1 MNKFLLASGLL
12 VVTSI
17 PGFAQQLQGDLDNWE
32 TCTVYKSFNQGTTDY
47 GTQPKGWH
55 SANIAQH
62 NAYVVTDATYEV
74 IEEVQGVNNNAARL
88 YNVYAGMSNVGAP
101 APSYLTLGTPWSYA
115 KTTGNIITG
124 IKIAE
129 SDGGT
134 FGGKEFSYKPDA
146 ISFDYKRI
154 LNEDGAKEHVNTDEP
169 ATVVAYGW
177 KGSFSKEQKVGY
189 NGGAEIM
196 VDRDRYVLGK
206 ETDGVTKSADAELI
220 YKFES
225 KIEGEQKEWKNI
237 EIPFEYVTESTPAK
251 INVIFSSADYFTT
264 DRNKIGVGNSLYI
277 DNVKLIY
284 YKDLIGLTYGDI
296 TLDKA
301 KIEQEMQENGVIDLS
316 SEKYESGKLKGESN
330 GHGATIEE
338 TSYDP
343 ATSRLTL
350 TVKGNDWSENN
361 KHERVYYVQFKPE
374 PSAVADRYHKLVKVD
389 VSKLGMEGPSVVS
402 SINYVVVEPSESN
415 DGTVDFTMD
424 NFAFGT
430 MSLGTIKLIGAN
442 LSYAKNGSINITTTE
457 EQDLDLSGIH
467 AKVSLDGNV
476 AVVNGKKE
484 LIATVNIK
492 WLVAYPNEVPSLP
505 ILVNIG
511 AIPFNT
517 TFDGKTLKVTGSVA
531 ADEAAA
537 VIPMDTNSP
546 ADAPVKVDVNV
557 VDLTEAAL
565 TGEITSSAF
574 AAKNPNT
581 LFYAA
586 EGATLTG
593 DNVVKGT
600 VCDNFVLTDGQS
612 FNAPEGF
619 TANQITYKRTTA
631 ASTDEKDEVYTF
643 VLPFTFTADK
653 VNGTVYELAGVN
665 GGVLDFT
672 SLEGSMELK
681 ANRPYLV
688 VSSNGNQLLNT
699 AAFSGEV
706 LATDNLTNEVYGG
719 VTMVGA
725 YEATKVKSEGN
736 ENWYGYDAKGQFV
749 KANTGTINP
758 FRTAIKSTGSQSS
771 FALKLD
777 GTVTGIVNLENPNAK
792 VDVYTLSGVCV
803 RKNVPAA
810 TALNGLDRG
819 VYIVGGQKVVK

>member
-1 MNKFLLASGLL
+1 MLGN
-12 VVTSI
+12 
-17 PGFAQQLQGDLDNWE
+17 
-32 TCTVYKSFNQGTTDY
+32 
-47 GTQPKGWH
+47 
-55 SANIAQH
+55 
-62 NAYVVTDATYEV
+62 DATFEV
-74 IEEVQGVNNNAARL
+74 VKESTGKDNSAARL
-88 YNVYAGMSNVGAP
+88 FNIFAGLGTIGAP

-115 KTTGNIITG
+115 KTEGLLFY
-124 IKIAE
+124 IKITE

-134 FGGKEFSYKPDA
+134 FGGKDFSYKPDA

-189 NGGAEIM
+189 NGSAETM

-220 YKFES
+220 YKLES

-264 DRNKIGVGNSLYI
+264 DRNKIGVGNSLYV

-350 TVKGNDWSENN
+350 TVKGNDWSEDN
-361 KHERVYYVQFKPE
+361 KNESVYYVQFKPE
-374 PSAVADRYHKLVKVD
+374 PSAVAETYHKLVKVD
-389 VSKLGMEGPSVVS
+389 VSKLGMGEPSVVS
-402 SINYVVVEPSESN
+402 SINDVVVKPSESN
-415 DGTVDFTMD
+415 DGTVDFIMN

-430 MSLGTIKLIGAN
+430 MPVGTINLTGAL
-442 LSYAKNGSINITTTE
+442 LSYAEDGSINITTAN
-457 EQDLDLSGIH
+457 EQDLSLAGGFIQ
-467 AKVSLDGNV
+467 AKVSLNGNV
-476 AVVNGKKE
+476 AVVSGKKE
-484 LIATVNIK
+484 LTATVNIK
-492 WLVAYPNEVPSLP
+492 WVASEEMSYP
-505 ILVNIG
+505 ITATIMD
-511 AIPFNT
+511 IPFNT
-517 TFDGKTLKVTGSVA
+517 TLEGKTLKVTGSVA
-531 ADEAAA
+531 ADEAMA
-537 VIPMDTNSP
+537 VIPTD
-546 ADAPVKVDVNV
+546 KDVNV

-565 TGEITSSAF
+565 TGDITSSAF

-586 EGATLTG
+586 EEATLTG

-600 VCDNFVLTDGQS
+600 ECDNFVLTDGQS

-619 TANQITYKRTTA
+619 TANQITYKRATD

-653 VNGTVYELAGVN
+653 VNGTVYELSGVN
-665 GGVLDFT
+665 DGVLDFT

-688 VSSNGNQLLNT
+688 VSNGTQLLN
-699 AAFSGEV
+699 ASAFSGEV
-706 LATDNLTNEVYGG
+706 VATGDLTNEVNGG

-725 YEATKVKSEGN
+725 YEATPITSDAS
-736 ENWYGYDAKGQFV
+736 WYGYNAKGQFV

-792 VDVYTLSGVCV
+792 VDVYTISGVCV

-810 TALNGLDRG
+810 SALNGLSRG

>member
-189 NGGAEIM
+189 NGSAETM

-220 YKFES
+220 YKLES

-264 DRNKIGVGNSLYI
+264 DRNKIGVGNSLYV

-361 KHERVYYVQFKPE
+361 KNESFYYVQFKPE
-374 PSAVADRYHKLVKVD
+374 PSAVAETYHKLVKVD

-402 SINYVVVEPSESN
+402 SINDVVVEPSESN

-517 TFDGKTLKVTGSVA
+517 TFEGKTLKVTGSVA
-531 ADEAAA
+531 ADEAMA
-537 VIPMDTNSP
+537 VVP
-546 ADAPVKVDVNV
+546 ADADVNV
-557 VDLTEAAL
+557 VDLTETTL
-565 TGEITSSAF
+565 TGDITAETF
-574 AAKNPNT
+574 GVKNSNT
-581 LFYAA
+581 LFYVDA
-586 EGATLTG
+586 EETNLTG

-600 VCDNFVLTDGQS
+600 ECDNLVLTDGLT

-619 TANQITYKRTTA
+619 TATNVTFNREFKA
-631 ASTDEKDEVYTF
+631 GNLSTV
-643 VLPFTFTADK
+643 VLPFSFEMAN
-653 VNGTVYELAGVN
+653 VNGTVYKLESVDD
-665 GGVLDFT
+665 GVLSFK
-672 SLEGSMELK
+672 SVEGPAD
-681 ANRPYLV
+681 ANVPYLV
-688 VSSNGNQLLNT
+688 KTEG
-699 AAFSGEV
+699 
-706 LATDNLTNEVYGG
+706 DNLFNGTLTNAIVAQTPETVENSIAGTG
-719 VTMVGA
+719 VTHVGNFGKTMTIA
-725 YEATKVKSEGN
+725 SDVQTS
-736 ENWYGYDAKGQFV
+736 WYGYTSEGKFV
-749 KANTGTINP
+749 KVSDGTIKP
-758 FRTAIKSTGSQSS
+758 FRTAIKSTSATTQNS

-777 GTVTGIVNLENPNAK
+777 GTVTGILNLENPNAK
-792 VDVYTLSGVCV
+792 VDVYTISGVCV

-810 TALNGLDRG
+810 SALNGLDRG

>member
-1 MNKFLLASGLL
+1 MNKFLLTGGLL
-12 VVTSI
+12 LTTSF
-17 PGFAQQLQGDLDNWE
+17 PVFAQQLQGDLDNWE
-32 TCTVYKSFNQGTTDY
+32 ACTVYKSSAQGTKDV
-47 GTQPKGWH
+47 GNQPIGWH
-55 SANIAQH
+55 SANIAQQGAMLG
-62 NAYVVTDATYEV
+62 NDATFEV
-74 IEEVQGVNNNAARL
+74 VKESTGKDNSAARL
-88 YNVYAGMSNVGAP
+88 FNIFAGLGTIGAP

-115 KTTGNIITG
+115 KTEGFLFN
-124 IKIAE
+124 IKITE

-134 FGGKEFSYKPDA
+134 FGGKDFSYKPDA

-189 NGGAEIM
+189 NGSAETM

-220 YKFES
+220 YKLES

-264 DRNKIGVGNSLYI
+264 DRNKIGVGNSLYV

-350 TVKGNDWSENN
+350 TVKGNDWSEDN
-361 KHERVYYVQFKPE
+361 KNESVYYVQFKPE
-374 PSAVADRYHKLVKVD
+374 PSAVAETYHKLVKVD
-389 VSKLGMEGPSVVS
+389 VSKLGMGEPSVVS
-402 SINYVVVEPSESN
+402 SINDVVVKPSESN
-415 DGTVDFTMD
+415 DGTVDFIMN

-430 MSLGTIKLIGAN
+430 MPVGTINLTGAL
-442 LSYAKNGSINITTTE
+442 LSYAEDGSINITTAN
-457 EQDLDLSGIH
+457 EQDLSLAGGFIQ
-467 AKVSLDGNV
+467 AKVSLNGNV

-484 LIATVNIK
+484 LTATVNIK
-492 WLVAYPNEVPSLP
+492 WVASEEMSYP
-505 ILVNIG
+505 ITATIMD
-511 AIPFNT
+511 IPFNT
-517 TFDGKTLKVTGSVA
+517 TLEGKTLKVTGSVA
-531 ADEAAA
+531 ADEAMA
-537 VIPMDTNSP
+537 VIPTN
-546 ADAPVKVDVNV
+546 KDVNV

-565 TGEITSSAF
+565 TGDITSSAF

-586 EGATLTG
+586 EEATLTG
-593 DNVVKGT
+593 DNVVKGSE
-600 VCDNFVLTDGQS
+600 CENFVLTDGQS

-631 ASTDEKDEVYTF
+631 TSTDEKDEVYTF

-653 VNGTVYELAGVN
+653 VNGTVYELTGVN
-665 GGVLDFT
+665 DGVLDFT
-672 SLEGSMELK
+672 SVTGELE
-681 ANRPYLV
+681 ANHPYLV
-688 VSSNGNQLLNT
+688 VSTGTELLNNEGL
-699 AAFSGEV
+699 SGEV
-706 LATDNLTNEVYGG
+706 LATDNLTNEVIGG
-719 VTMVGA
+719 VAMVGA
-725 YEATKVKSEGN
+725 YEATEVKSEGN
-736 ENWYGYDAKGQFV
+736 ENWYGYNAKGEFV
-749 KANTGTINP
+749 KATTGTINP
-758 FRTAIKSTGSQSS
+758 FRAAIKSTGIAPSS
-771 FALKLD
+771 YALKLD
-777 GTVTGIVNLENPNAK
+777 GAVTGILNLENPNAK
-792 VDVYTLSGVCV
+792 VDVYTISGVCV

-810 TALNGLDRG
+810 SALNGLSRG